1 MSPRSNGFQAISFD
15 GGISYEANE
24 PLIVG
29 NAEEEEEHR
38 LEEKAIPRFKL
49 SALLFGLLA
58 GFGMVL
64 VITLSGEDLA
74 IKNSKTKF
82 EVFYLLWSFFT
93 AAIARRFLR
102 NFVTMNYWTVGGLLE
117 EMVLYLHFSV
127 GIGLAWTTTG
137 AILGMRTQTW
147 YTLAIH
153 VVALVSCKIV
163 VMCFDTDEDSKP
175 SSSRRS
181 TAKQTMTADVYSK
194 LHCTL

>member
-1 MSPRSNGFQAISFD
+1 VKTYFENQKILCPFIIDQNILLAIMSPRSNGFQAISFD

-74 IKNSKTKF
+74 IKN
-82 EVFYLLWSFFT
+82 
-93 AAIARRFLR
+93 
-102 NFVTMNYWTVGGLLE
+102 
-117 EMVLYLHFSV
+117 
-127 GIGLAWTTTG
+127 
-137 AILGMRTQTW
+137 
-147 YTLAIH
+147 
-153 VVALVSCKIV
+153 
-163 VMCFDTDEDSKP
+163 
-175 SSSRRS
+175 
-181 TAKQTMTADVYSK
+181 
-194 LHCTL
+194 